1 MAVSVG
7 ALDQPD
13 KLFAEILAAQQADEG
28 LGRIAQSLDHAFPV
42 LEPPLPQPLLEI
54 LARGRVARGMIRN
67 DETLQLHAVYQ
78 EGPDVFQ
85 AVGLGQVVL
94 RNQPAQRDTGRP
106 VQAPQRGVED
116 LAPDVLEMDV
126 DAVRRRLGQIIRQP
140 ARFVVHARV
149 EAEFFDDV
157 AALFGSAGDTDRTAA
172 FDLRD
177 LPDRAPDRAGG
188 GGDDHGFAALRLA
201 DVDETDVRGA
211 ARHADDAEVRRDRD
225 VGAFDLAHVRAVA
238 HAVRLPPGTRDHFV
252 ARLEAGVPRRDD
264 FACGLAFHHLADSDR
279 FGIRFR
285 IVHASAHVR
294 IERKIMVADE
304 ELPVADAGDRRL
316 DDVKIALL
324 RCFLRPASQQY
335 LYVFFVHRIPRPT
348 RRGKETDLRPSRSA
362 RGGDRRRRTAARSW

>member
-1 MAVSVG
+1 
-7 ALDQPD
+7 
-13 KLFAEILAAQQADEG
+13 
-28 LGRIAQSLDHAFPV
+28 
-42 LEPPLPQPLLEI
+42 
-54 LARGRVARGMIRN
+54 MIRN
-67 DETLQLHAVYQ
+67 YETLQLHPVDQ
-78 EGPDVFQ
+78 EGPEVFQ

-94 RNQPAQRDTGRP
+94 RNEPAQGDAGER
-106 VQAPQRGVED
+106 VQAPQHGVED
-116 LAPDVLEMDV
+116 LAPDVLEIDV
-126 DAVRRRLGQIIRQP
+126 DALRRRPGQIVRQP
-140 ARFVVHARV
+140 ARLVVHASV
-149 EAEFFDDV
+149 KAEFLDDV
-157 AALFGSAGDTDRTAA
+157 AALFGSAGDADRTAA

-177 LPDRAPDRAGG
+177 LPDRASDRARGG
-188 GGDDHGFAALRLA
+188 GHDHGFAALRLT
-201 DVDETDVRGA
+201 DVEETDVRGA
-211 ARHADDAEVRRDRD
+211 ARHAEDAEIRRDRD
-225 VGAFDLAHVRAVA
+225 FGAFDLAHVRAVA

-294 IERKIMVADE
+294 IERKVMGADE
-304 ELPVADAGDRRL
+304 KLPVADAGDGGL

-324 RCFLRPASQQY
+324 RSVPRPASQQY